1 MLTIRDTVAGEYV
14 GVGEF
19 SVLSAQFVCKPK
31 PEKEGKGEGREEG
44 GGEGGR
50 KGEGREEGTNKKV

>member
-1 MLTIRDTVAGEYV
+1 MFTIRDTVAGEYV

-44 GGEGGR
+44 
-50 KGEGREEGTNKKV
+50 TNKKV